1 MKREDVKTQIP
12 GITDEQLNWLMTQ
25 NGNDINAEKT
35 KAANLQA
42 ELDNVKGQLQTA
54 QDGLKAFEGVDVA
67 ELQNK
72 ITKLQGDLQ
81 AQADGFAFDSALD
94 AAIRDAGGRNVRAI
108 RGMLDVDA
116 LKASK
121 NRVTDIASAVTK
133 CKTDEGWAFGA
144 ADPSNQKTDGSVKV
158 DTGIEHGIPGQAGE
172 VDGVTARFL
181 ALNPGLKI

>member
-12 GITDEQLNWLMTQ
+12 GITDDQLNWLMTQ

-35 KAANLQA
+35 KATNLQA

-54 QDGLKAFEGVDVA
+54 QDGLKAFDGVDVA

-72 ITKLQGDLQ
+72 ITKLQSDLQ

-121 NRVTDIASAVTK
+121 NRATDIASAVTK

-144 ADPSNQKTDGSVKV
+144 AEPTKAGNTMQVTTGAEHGAAGTASDTDGV
-158 DTGIEHGIPGQAGE
+158 A
-172 VDGVTARFL
+172 AAFA